1 MNLGPYI
8 IEMSLLMKFLEAR
21 FMSERRA
28 KSEYLNKRA
37 AMANYEED
45 SEINSTFP
53 ISLWGLNS
61 ATNWYSDVL

>member
-8 IEMSLLMKFLEAR
+8 IEMALLMKFLETR

-37 AMANYEED
+37 AMVNHEED

-53 ISLWGLNS
+53 ISLWDLNS
-61 ATNWYSDVL
+61 TTN